1 MPLSLREFC
10 SRCGRNGFVW
20 RLGGRWP
27 PSFLS
32 FRNAFL
38 PYLIDFVVE
47 NRSFACIL
55 SISGEF

>member
-20 RLGGRWP
+20 RLGAVGRP
-27 PSFLS
+27 LFIFLKCFS
-32 FRNAFL
+32 